1 MNVVSEKSSELHR
14 PIFEDCPDWVGE
26 QGFDFGLL
34 VVGMG
39 SMEGIEVARAFAEA
53 GDRLLDAALKNR
65 ESWEA
70 GYPVLFCYRHAL
82 ELYLKAVAPCAK
94 KKHGLKDLWDALRPH
109 LEGRYRDDQIE
120 WLGARIME
128 FHSIDPRSTAFRYH
142 DTRPQGHPELWV
154 DYHHL
159 KEKVRIVFQAMERV
173 GLHSYS
179 PRRMNSPEP
188 ESD

>member
-1 MNVVSEKSSELHR
+1 MSQKSSDLDC

-26 QGFDFGLL
+26 QDFNFGLL

-82 ELYLKAVAPCAK
+82 ELYLKAVVPDAK
-94 KKHGLKDLWDALRPH
+94 KKHGLKDLWEALRLQ

-120 WLGARIME
+120 CLGARIME

-159 KEKVRIVFQAMERV
+159 KEKVGIVFRALEWVRI
-173 GLHSYS
+173 HSYS
-179 PRRMNSPEP
+179 SPRTHAP
-188 ESD
+188 ESESD